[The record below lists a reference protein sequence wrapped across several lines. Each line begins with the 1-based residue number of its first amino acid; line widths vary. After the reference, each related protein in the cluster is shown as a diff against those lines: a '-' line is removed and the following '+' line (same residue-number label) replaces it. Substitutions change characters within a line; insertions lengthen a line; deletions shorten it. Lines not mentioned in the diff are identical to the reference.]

1 MDEKVLRDKILIVD
15 DEEIN
20 RDMLEGIL
28 ANTYETVLATNG
40 LEAVEA
46 LGEDGNGFYLML
58 LDLKMPKMDGFKVLE
73 YVNGNGLIDVVPVI
87 VISAEADP
95 ETERECLELKVI
107 DFIRKPFDKLA
118 VNRRVYNIIRLYTI
132 QNNLEKLV
140 NDQTKEIQAQNVKL
154 AEQAACL
161 KRTNERIIELLG
173 TVVEYRNLESGK
185 HIQRVKGF
193 TRILAE
199 KIAALYPEYGLTT
212 KQINVIVAAS
222 ALHDVGK
229 IAISDSILLKP
240 GRLTKEEFDVMK
252 THTTEGSAIIEHI
265 KGIGSNEYEKVS
277 YEIARYHHERFD
289 GRGYPDGLVGDEIPI
304 SAQIVSIA
312 DVYDALVSK
321 RCYKD
326 AYGKG
331 QAFKMI
337 MAGECGVFSEKI
349 LTCFAKAKEEFEAL
363 ADEYAE

>member
-46 LGEDGNGFYLML
+46 LGEDGNGFSLML

-193 TRILAE
+193 TA
-199 KIAALYPEYGLTT
+199 
-212 KQINVIVAAS
+212 
-222 ALHDVGK
+222 DF
-229 IAISDSILLKP
+229 
-240 GRLTKEEFDVMK
+240 GRKNRC
-252 THTTEGSAIIEHI
+252 A
-265 KGIGSNEYEKVS
+265 VS
-277 YEIARYHHERFD
+277 
-289 GRGYPDGLVGDEIPI
+289 
-304 SAQIVSIA
+304 
-312 DVYDALVSK
+312 
-321 RCYKD
+321 
-326 AYGKG
+326 
-331 QAFKMI
+331 
-337 MAGECGVFSEKI
+337 
-349 LTCFAKAKEEFEAL
+349 
-363 ADEYAE
+363 